1 MNKKRENLFEIIYNN
16 LCMENNWVTK
26 ESIYKAADA
35 IIESGL
41 LKDEKVYQYVNGN
54 YCSKCNHFLSFKGYN
69 YCPTCGA
76 KLKE

>member
-1 MNKKRENLFEIIYNN
+1 MTTRDKLIEFLLEWQVDSPYFNHVGEI
-16 LCMENNWVTK
+16 
-26 ESIYKAADA
+26 ADA

-41 LKDEKVYQYVNGN
+41 IKDEKVYKYVNGN
-54 YCSKCNHFLSFKGYN
+54 YCSKCNHFLSFRGYS